1 MVSRRAFL
9 RGGGLAGLASLVP
22 AAGAAVYPRSSV
34 RRHPLEALCD
44 TRHPDGDAFLTA
56 VAPVAFRAH
65 GVGADP
71 ATAFGVVADA
81 AAAGRPLLGLTTP
94 ATLMITRQVAAPHGY
109 GLVFQGEH
117 TYRRDGQLH
126 HRLRGDGAWLTD
138 LAKLLQASGS
148 AWPQS
153 LGRTLASLPADR
165 DCAGLPAVDCTTRH
179 DSDPSGQRVSWVL
192 APVGT

>member
-9 RGGGLAGLASLVP
+9 RGGSLAGLASLVP
-22 AAGAAVYPRSSV
+22 AAGAAVDPRSSL
-34 RRHPLEALCD
+34 RRQPLEALCD

-71 ATAFGVVADA
+71 AAVFGVVADA
-81 AAAGRPLLGLTTP
+81 TAAGRLLLGLTTP

-109 GLVFQGEH
+109 ALVFQGEH
-117 TYRRDGQLH
+117 AYRRDGQLH
-126 HRLRGDGAWLTD
+126 HRLRGDSVWLND
-138 LAKLLQASGS
+138 LAKLLQASGD

-153 LGRTLASLPADR
+153 LGRTLAGLPADR
-165 DCAGLPAVDCTTRH
+165 DCANLPTVDCTTRH
-179 DSDPSGQRVSWVL
+179 GGDLSAQRVSWVL
-192 APVGT
+192 APVGA

>member
-9 RGGGLAGLASLVP
+9 RGGSLAGLASLVP
-22 AAGAAVYPRSSV
+22 AAGAAVYPRSYL
-34 RRHPLEALCD
+34 RRQPLEALCD

-71 ATAFGVVADA
+71 AAVFGVVADA
-81 AAAGRPLLGLTTP
+81 TAAGRLLLGLTTP

-109 GLVFQGEH
+109 ALVFQGEH
-117 TYRRDGQLH
+117 AYRRDGQLH
-126 HRLRGDGAWLTD
+126 HRLRGDGAWLND
-138 LAKLLQASGS
+138 LARLLQASGD

-153 LGRTLASLPADR
+153 LGRTLAGLPADR
-165 DCAGLPAVDCTTRH
+165 ECTATRALDCAAPHRAHKPGKM
-179 DSDPSGQRVSWVL
+179 VSWVL
-192 APVGT
+192 APLRT